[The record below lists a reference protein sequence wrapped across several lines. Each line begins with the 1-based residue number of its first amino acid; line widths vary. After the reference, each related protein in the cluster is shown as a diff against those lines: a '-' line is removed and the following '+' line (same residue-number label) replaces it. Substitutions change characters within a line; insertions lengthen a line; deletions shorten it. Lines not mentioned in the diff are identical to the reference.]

1 MILECLFRFQLRF
14 RGACLKFAVSFAIT
28 LACFSGSLRAQV
40 PTYSSGKLAP
50 GTQWETPWYITDS
63 QVAGPTVLV
72 VGGIHGNEPAGF
84 RAAEQVRTWPI
95 TKGKLV
101 VIPKANRLGLAANL
115 RWLPAFRNDAK
126 QKDLNRNFQ
135 KNKAAEPLTPIA
147 IAIWEFIAAQKPE
160 WVFDL
165 HEGFDFHCLNPKSVG
180 SSVIAFPDQS
190 DFAKSVLNAVNKEV
204 KTDRQFDLLD
214 KSGPVNGSLARAC
227 RIMLGANSFIF
238 ETTFKNQA
246 ISTRAR
252 QHRTMVSTALQKI
265 GMISESCVDRLMA
278 KLPFDKSDQ
287 KSISVGVFDGAGSSP
302 KKLIAIYD
310 ADGHTTVMHLGPNDM
325 KLEILHQFDVL
336 VFPGGSGS
344 KQATAIGATG
354 RKQIRAFSKN
364 GGGVIGICAGAYF
377 CSSDYSWSL
386 HLVNA
391 KVFNE
396 SFDIPGKGRKSM
408 WYRGGAAD
416 VDVEVLGSAKE
427 VLGDKGTYSI
437 RYQNGPIFAPD
448 DKRHLP
454 PYRTLAYF
462 RSENGIYEPQK
473 GTMVGAPAV
482 VESRHGKGK
491 VLAISPHF
499 ESTQGQAAVIIKATQ
514 YVTQGSNSLK
524 E

>member
-1 MILECLFRFQLRF
+1 MILYQRFRFQVRLQGAATRRF
-14 RGACLKFAVSFAIT
+14 VSFAIA
-28 LACFSGSLRAQV
+28 LAFFSGSLQAQV
-40 PTYSSGKLAP
+40 AKYSSGKLAP

-95 TKGKLV
+95 AKGKLI

-135 KNKAAEPLTPIA
+135 KAKNAKPLTPIA
-147 IAIWEFIAAQKPE
+147 IAIWEFVAEQKPD

-165 HEGFDFHCLNPKSVG
+165 HEGFDFHRLNSKSVG
-180 SSVIAFPDQS
+180 SSVIAFPDQT
-190 DFAKSVLNAVNKEV
+190 DFAKLVLNAVNNKV
-204 KTDRQFDLLD
+204 KSDRQFDLLD

-238 ETTFKNQA
+238 ETTFKNQPV
-246 ISTRAR
+246 STRTR

-265 GMISESCVDRLMA
+265 GMINESCVDRLMA

-287 KSISVGVFDGAGSSP
+287 KSICVGVFDGAGASP
-302 KKLIAIYD
+302 KKLVAIYD
-310 ADGHTTVMHLGPNDM
+310 ADENATVMHLGASDM
-325 KLEILHQFDVL
+325 KLKILNQFDVL

-344 KQATAIGATG
+344 KQAKAIGATG
-354 RKQIRAFSKN
+354 REQIRAFSKH
-364 GGGVIGICAGAYF
+364 GGGIIGICAGAYL

-386 HLVNA
+386 NLVNA

-416 VDVEVLGSAKE
+416 VDVEFHEAAKD

-437 RYQNGPIFAPD
+437 RYQNGPIFSPD
-448 DKRHLP
+448 DKPDLP
-454 PYRTLAYF
+454 PYKTLAAF

-473 GTMVGAPAV
+473 ETMVGAPAV
-482 VESRHGKGK
+482 VESQYGKGK

-499 ESTQGQAAVIIKATQ
+499 ESTKGQTGVIIKATQ
-514 YVTQGSNSLK
+514 YVVQGSNSLK